1 MKVKDARERKETKII
16 HKETKGK
23 KTTVV
28 YQVPKGDKGDSRLYK
43 GESYSGRPK
52 TGEAKAKQRAYL
64 KSNTTPADSLSRA
77 DYAKLKEIKKPLKKK
92 KKGFFGRKKKL

>member
-1 MKVKDARERKETKII
+1 MQVKDARERKETKII

-92 KKGFFGRKKKL
+92 EKRIFW

>member
-1 MKVKDARERKETKII
+1 MEVKDARERKQTKFI

-28 YQVPKGDKGDSRLYK
+28 YQVAKGNKGDSRLYK
-43 GESYSGRPK
+43 GEFSSSRPQ
-52 TGEAKAKQRAYL
+52 TSEFGAKSKARY

-77 DYAKLKEIKKPLKKK
+77 DYAKLKEVKKPLK
-92 KKGFFGRKKKL
+92 KKGFFGRRKK